1 MKPQYLKIEHIMR
14 IAGVSK
20 SKAASIVRELNK
32 ELEKEGY
39 ITISGKVPIQLV
51 REKMPYWD
59 LSDEVVEGLH
69 AG

>member
-1 MKPQYLKIEHIMR
+1 MKPQYLTIKHIMR
-14 IAGVSK
+14 IAGVSR
-20 SKAASIVRELNK
+20 SKATSIVREMNQ

-39 ITISGKVPIQLV
+39 ITVSGKVPVQLV

-69 AG
+69 AS

>member
-1 MKPQYLKIEHIMR
+1 MQ

-20 SKAASIVRELNK
+20 SKATSIVRELNQ

-51 REKMPYWD
+51 QEKMPYWD

>member
-1 MKPQYLKIEHIMR
+1 MKPQYLNIKHIML

-20 SKAASIVRELNK
+20 SKATSIVRELNQ
-32 ELEKEGY
+32 ELAKEGY